1 MAADR
6 NRSRTALPFSPEDVK
21 ERASLRKRRI
31 APHLA
36 SLPIFPASAEHPK
49 RIVMSNAAQRS
60 NRVLIVATI
69 MLATFM
75 VAIEA
80 TIVATAMPRI
90 VGELGGFSYY
100 SWVFSAFLLA
110 QSTTTVIYGKLS
122 DIFGRK
128 PVLIGGILIFL
139 VGSLL
144 CGLAWSMMS
153 LVLFRLLQGLGAGA
167 IQPVTTTIIGDL
179 FRLEERGRVQGFMAT
194 VWATSAVVGPL
205 AGGIIVDNI
214 SWAWIFWINLPIGI
228 ISIIA
233 FMIFLKEDV
242 AHKQAKIDYLGA
254 ALFSISI
261 VALLVMLTE
270 TDASAWILIS
280 LFAVFVVAGL
290 FFLAQEK
297 RAPEPII
304 SIPLWS
310 RRLIATSNAA
320 TLLAGMALIGLS
332 TILPIYVQ
340 GVLGRSPVV
349 AGFTLTML
357 VVGWPLAVILSGRFY
372 KAFGIRRTLRVG
384 SLMFPFGACFL
395 LFLTPDSS
403 PVVAGAGSFFMGFG
417 MGLISLTSIVLVQE
431 SVEWS
436 MRGSATASIIFSRS
450 LGNTLGATVLGAI
463 LNAGINH
470 YASGEAA
477 AGLHD
482 ALNQPTGL
490 SALAADP
497 AIRAVFNAALHWS
510 FWGVVIVAVLTFFT
524 TWLIPVG
531 PSQKREGAAVAS
543 EAASH

>member
-1 MAADR
+1 
-6 NRSRTALPFSPEDVK
+6 
-21 ERASLRKRRI
+21 
-31 APHLA
+31 
-36 SLPIFPASAEHPK
+36 
-49 RIVMSNAAQRS
+49 MSNAAQRS

-167 IQPVTTTIIGDL
+167 IQPVTMTIIGDL
-179 FRLEERGRVQGFMAT
+179 FKLEERGRVQGAMAT

-214 SWAWIFWINLPIGI
+214 SWAWIFWINLPIGV

-242 AHKQAKIDYLGA
+242 AHKQAKIDYLGSV
-254 ALFSISI
+254 LFSISI

-270 TDASAWILIS
+270 TDASAWILLS
-280 LFAVFVVAGL
+280 LFAVFVVTGL
-290 FFLAQEK
+290 LFLAQEK

-332 TILPIYVQ
+332 TILPLYVQ
-340 GVLGRSPVV
+340 GVLGRSPLV

-357 VVGWPLAVILSGRFY
+357 VVGWPLAVMLSSRLY

-417 MGLISLTSIVLVQE
+417 MGLISLTSLVLVQD

-436 MRGSATASIIFSRS
+436 MRGSATASIIFARS

-477 AGLHD
+477 AGLHEV
-482 ALNQPTGL
+482 LNQPTGL

-510 FWGVVIVAVLTFFT
+510 FWGVVVVAVLTFFT

-531 PSQKREGAAVAS
+531 RSQKREGTAVAS

>member
-1 MAADR
+1 
-6 NRSRTALPFSPEDVK
+6 
-21 ERASLRKRRI
+21 
-31 APHLA
+31 
-36 SLPIFPASAEHPK
+36 
-49 RIVMSNAAQRS
+49 MSNAAQRS

-144 CGLAWSMMS
+144 CGLARSMMS

-167 IQPVTTTIIGDL
+167 IQPVTMTIIGDL
-179 FRLEERGRVQGFMAT
+179 FKLEERGRVQGAMAT

-214 SWAWIFWINLPIGI
+214 SWAWIFWINLPIGV

-242 AHKQAKIDYLGA
+242 AHKQAKIDYLGSV
-254 ALFSISI
+254 LFSISI

-270 TDASAWILIS
+270 TDASAWILLS
-280 LFAVFVVAGL
+280 LFAVFVVTGL
-290 FFLAQEK
+290 LFLAQEK

-332 TILPIYVQ
+332 TILPLYVQ
-340 GVLGRSPVV
+340 GVLGRSPLV

-357 VVGWPLAVILSGRFY
+357 VVGWPLAVMLSSRFY

-417 MGLISLTSIVLVQE
+417 MGLISLTSLVLVQD

-436 MRGSATASIIFSRS
+436 MRGSATASIIFARS

-470 YASGEAA
+470 YASGDAA
-477 AGLHD
+477 AGLHE

-497 AIRAVFNAALHWS
+497 AIRSVFNAALHWS
-510 FWGVVIVAVLTFFT
+510 FWGVVVVAVLTFFA

-531 PSQKREGAAVAS
+531 PSGKREAPAAAS
-543 EAASH
+543 EAPSH